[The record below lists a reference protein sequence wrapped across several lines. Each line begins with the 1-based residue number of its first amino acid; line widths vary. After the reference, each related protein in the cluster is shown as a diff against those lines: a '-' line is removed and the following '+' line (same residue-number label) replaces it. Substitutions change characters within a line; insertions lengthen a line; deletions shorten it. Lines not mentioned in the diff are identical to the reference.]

1 MFIGHE
7 KPPYKIKRSFV
18 LFYTGFIYT
27 QWISR
32 CSQAVAHSCWRR
44 VVRLALMGMKK
55 LGLAF
60 PLLYDPRGKACRICT
75 NRGKGVRQPCRPD
88 FLSLRLSLFCMPIDS
103 QALPTIHGHIII
115 RSAGSPCTQPSI
127 TVLKFIYLKLIFRSH
142 ITLFCYCLDDRV
154 MFLRPTTTINRLYF
168 NHDWYPGLP
177 DDIPEMHQPG
187 QRWESVRQT

>member
-18 LFYTGFIYT
+18 LYGFHIYPVDFT
-27 QWISR
+27 LQPGSR
-32 CSQAVAHSCWRR
+32 SLMLKKSCQVRTNWNEKAR
-44 VVRLALMGMKK
+44 VGI
-55 LGLAF
+55 
-60 PLLYDPRGKACRICT
+60 PLLYDPKDKACRICT

-88 FLSLRLSLFCMPIDS
+88 FLSLRLSLFCMPNDS

-154 MFLRPTTTINRLYF
+154 MFLHPTTTINRLYF
-168 NHDWYPGLP
+168 NHD
-177 DDIPEMHQPG
+177 
-187 QRWESVRQT
+187 